1 VVVMVSSVVSPAGQ
15 HRPTSY
21 DGHQHRRATRPELIA
36 AGGALGRAGTDH
48 VGPTSSQTRSQRCS
62 GSRARRLPTGRAWR
76 SLLCS
81 SEGDTL
87 RGMRTIA
94 LRLRPG
100 ADLKAEL
107 LALAA
112 RERVQAGW
120 VLTCVGS
127 LSQVRVRLAGGT
139 EHGTWQGAFEI
150 VALTGTLS
158 RDGGHLHLA
167 VADHQGRTVG
177 GHLAEGCTVR
187 TTAEVVLAADDRL
200 VFAREHDP
208 ATGYDELV
216 VRERDL

>member
-1 VVVMVSSVVSPAGQ
+1 
-15 HRPTSY
+15 
-21 DGHQHRRATRPELIA
+21 
-36 AGGALGRAGTDH
+36 
-48 VGPTSSQTRSQRCS
+48 
-62 GSRARRLPTGRAWR
+62 
-76 SLLCS
+76 
-81 SEGDTL
+81 
-87 RGMRTIA
+87 MRTIA

-107 LALAA
+107 AALAA
-112 RERVQAGW
+112 REGVRAGW

-127 LSQVRVRLAGGT
+127 LSQARLRLAGGV
-139 EHGTWQGAFEI
+139 EHATWQGPFEI

-158 RDGGHLHLA
+158 PDGGHLHLA
-167 VADHQGRTVG
+167 VADQQGRTVG

-216 VRERDL
+216 VRERDP

>member
-1 VVVMVSSVVSPAGQ
+1 
-15 HRPTSY
+15 
-21 DGHQHRRATRPELIA
+21 
-36 AGGALGRAGTDH
+36 
-48 VGPTSSQTRSQRCS
+48 
-62 GSRARRLPTGRAWR
+62 
-76 SLLCS
+76 
-81 SEGDTL
+81 
-87 RGMRTIA
+87 MRTIA

-127 LSQVRVRLAGGT
+127 LSQVRVRLASGT

-150 VALTGTLS
+150 VAS
-158 RDGGHLHLA
+158 PAPCR
-167 VADHQGRTVG
+167 RTAATCTWRWPTTRAAPSAATSPRV
-177 GHLAEGCTVR
+177 CTVR

-216 VRERDL
+216 VRERDP